1 MPNSYEPNDVL
12 APLGGYL
19 NFALGRGQV
28 FYYTNN
34 QDSLIVS
41 FIDVPEWHYGTDT
54 AGSHTFQ
61 LILYKGDS
69 SITFQYGPQR
79 GEFDYG
85 SNIVPT
91 TNAIGIE
98 NATGTIGLQYLLNNT
113 PPENMYEDSLA
124 ILFYPPDTT
133 YFQITD
139 IMVVE
144 AATEGSHGFIIAVR
158 DTFTPY
164 VIVRNCGNED
174 AGSYTAYL
182 KIKKLPGAYVYSDS
196 ALGSPLAP
204 AEEETLYFSPW
215 IPQGAYT
222 CELR

>member
-85 SNIVPT
+85 SNRET
-91 TNAIGIE
+91 T
-98 NATGTIGLQYLLNNT
+98 T
-113 PPENMYEDSLA
+113 
-124 ILFYPPDTT
+124 
-133 YFQITD
+133 
-139 IMVVE
+139 
-144 AATEGSHGFIIAVR
+144 
-158 DTFTPY
+158 
-164 VIVRNCGNED
+164 
-174 AGSYTAYL
+174 
-182 KIKKLPGAYVYSDS
+182 K
-196 ALGSPLAP
+196 ALGIYYQTDNFGDS
-204 AEEETLYFSPW
+204 
-215 IPQGAYT
+215 
-222 CELR
+222 